1 MEFDRTDFCNSA
13 DSYTK
18 NGGSQAHSLL
28 VY

>member
-13 DSYTK
+13 DNYTK
-18 NGGSQAHSLL
+18 NGGFQAHSLL